1 MMEETLFRIPYWTI
15 PTLNFSTKK
24 KQLLTLLKAYPEK
37 KHGMQTF
44 ITNRQSDRS
53 NLAEAFATICGEE
66 LNMLSQQIKK
76 DIQIEDIWSVSYKK
90 GDYHT
95 THNHGSVG
103 LTGILYLQQDKKA
116 PVTQYLQPWNDWYS
130 DRTIYYPLPVTEGQM
145 VVVPKFIQHFTE
157 PSKSTTMKKVISW
170 DMKII

>member
-76 DIQIEDIWSVSYKK
+76 DIQIEDIWSV
-90 GDYHT
+90 
-95 THNHGSVG
+95 
-103 LTGILYLQQDKKA
+103 
-116 PVTQYLQPWNDWYS
+116 
-130 DRTIYYPLPVTEGQM
+130 
-145 VVVPKFIQHFTE
+145 
-157 PSKSTTMKKVISW
+157 
-170 DMKII
+170 

>member
-53 NLAEAFATICGEE
+53 NLAEAFATICGK
-66 LNMLSQQIKK
+66 N
-76 DIQIEDIWSVSYKK
+76 
-90 GDYHT
+90 
-95 THNHGSVG
+95 
-103 LTGILYLQQDKKA
+103 
-116 PVTQYLQPWNDWYS
+116 
-130 DRTIYYPLPVTEGQM
+130 
-145 VVVPKFIQHFTE
+145 
-157 PSKSTTMKKVISW
+157 
-170 DMKII
+170 